1 MLFYVH
7 TGLYI
12 NIHLRISDFLNMAK
26 NNDFE
31 QMLQQECKRF
41 NPIATKLIKYRVIQV
56 LAHYD
61 YWYQIMRQTSCAIVI
76 PPHNSV
82 LDVIHID
89 HREPIYNIDL
99 LRLGIG
105 SSATKKKSSSSML
118 NKFTSSKAGS

>member
-1 MLFYVH
+1 MYI
-7 TGLYI
+7 GLYI

-41 NPIATKLIKYRVIQV
+41 NPIATRQIKYTVIQV

-76 PPHNSV
+76 PLHNSV